1 MRGSSNTHGVS
12 LYNSAAMER
21 EVARKDRVSTGWSR
35 RAEVAWDRES
45 DMAWIPFLTG
55 DALKTLG
62 VLSTMAVIERDCTR
76 VMLCEM

>member
-1 MRGSSNTHGVS
+1 MSGVSKTHGVS
-12 LYNSAAMER
+12 LCSSAAMER

-45 DMAWIPFLTG
+45 DMVWISFLTG